1 MGRRRIT
8 LRELKAMGAQ
18 VEVTGGDSV
27 AREKPGTPE
36 RDFQNTL
43 MKYAKLR
50 GWRRAHFRPAR
61 VIRRGKETWETP
73 IDGDA
78 KGFPDLI
85 FLRGPRLVVIECKA
99 GDNEPTDHQ
108 YEWLHAFKATGVEVY
123 VWWPRDLDNAMAILE

>member
-1 MGRRRIT
+1 MGRRIT

-18 VEVTGGDSV
+18 VEITGGDSAV
-27 AREKPGTPE
+27 REKPGTPE
-36 RDFQNTL
+36 RDFQNAL

-78 KGFPDLI
+78 KGFLDI
-85 FLRGPRLVVIECKA
+85 IMLRGNRIVVIECKA
-99 GDNEPTDHQ
+99 GKNKPTADQ
-108 YEWLHAFKATGVEVY
+108 ESWAEAWKAAGAEVY
-123 VWWPRDLDNAMAILE
+123 VWYPKDLDLAIKVLE

>member
-1 MGRRRIT
+1 
-8 LRELKAMGAQ
+8 MGAQ
-18 VEVTGGDSV
+18 VEVTGEDSV

-36 RDFQNTL
+36 RDFQDTL

-85 FLRGPRLVVIECKA
+85 FLRGSRLVVIECKA
-99 GDNEPTDHQ
+99 GTNVPTVEQ
-108 YEWLHAFKATGVEVY
+108 AQWILAFERAGAECY
-123 VWWPRDLDNAMAILE
+123 VWYPRDLDNAIRILE